1 VINYVK
7 GDILQ
12 STDDAVV
19 NPVNC
24 VGVMGAGLAKQF
36 RDKYP
41 DMFADYKLACAKKE
55 IKIGVMWIYYS
66 GPDSQIIINFPT
78 KKHWNDPSKLSYIH
92 DGLISLKRTI
102 SYYHL
107 KSISIP
113 KIGAGLGGLDWVEV
127 KAEIEKILGDY
138 IDYCEVNIYE

>member
-12 STDDAVV
+12 SKDDAIV

-41 DMFADYKLACAKKE
+41 RMFADYKLACAKKE
-55 IKIGVMWIYYS
+55 VKIGVMWVYFE
-66 GPDSQIIINFPT
+66 DNNSQIIINFPT
-78 KKHWNDPSKLSYIH
+78 KKHWNDPSEFSYIEK
-92 DGLISLKRTI
+92 GLVGLKRTL

-107 KSISIP
+107 KSVSLP
-113 KIGAGLGGLDWVEV
+113 KIGAGLGNLPWAEV
-127 KAEIEKILGDY
+127 RVEIEKHLSDL
-138 IDYCEVNIYE
+138 DSCEVNVYE